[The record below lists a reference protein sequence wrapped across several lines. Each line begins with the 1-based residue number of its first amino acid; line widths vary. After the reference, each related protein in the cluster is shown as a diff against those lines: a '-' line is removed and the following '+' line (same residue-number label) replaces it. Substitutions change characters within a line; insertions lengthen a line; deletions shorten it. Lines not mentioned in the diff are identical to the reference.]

1 LKISVKFLYFR
12 SYDAPMVVRLGKVAI
27 LPSITH
33 PGYER
38 DRIKLFW
45 NYIDK
50 TIDRGRP
57 RLARQR
63 Y

>member
-1 LKISVKFLYFR
+1 
-12 SYDAPMVVRLGKVAI
+12 MVVRLGKVAI